1 MDFRSTLNLPDPNFT
16 IPMKADLPNL
26 EPRIQARWNEIG
38 IYHRIQEARKDAPT
52 FVLHDGPPYTNSPI
66 HIGTA
71 LNKILKDFVLKSRT
85 MMGFRTPYVPGFD
98 NHGLPIEQ
106 TVMRKFH
113 EQKVTPGVVELR
125 QACRTHAQEYI
136 GVQAEQFRRLG
147 VFGLWERP
155 YATMDYRF
163 EAEIVRVFRRLVE
176 GGYVYKGL
184 RPTLWSPTSR
194 TALAD
199 TEIVYRDHVSKAIYV
214 RFPLLKDPNQTFSRF
229 PNLYTIIWTT
239 TPWTIPAN
247 LACAFHPTLEYSVVR
262 VSSGT
267 GGSPVSPMA
276 GSAMDH
282 PGQAAPDTHGQAAH
296 ATTHYLVLSDLV
308 ARLAGV
314 FGWTDYEVVERFD
327 GITLEHAAFR
337 HPIFDRPSAA
347 VMAEYVTTEDGTG
360 VVHTAPSHGRDDF
373 YTGLKYNLPVPNTV
387 DERGYLT
394 EEAGEFAGTF
404 FKDCDTVVVD
414 RLREVGA
421 LLQVSDYHHSY
432 PYAERD
438 DKPVIFRATEQ
449 WFVAIDHEGLRQRM
463 LKEIRNIPLEDFVSG
478 PHPEAGDRGVSW
490 VPENGFNRIEAMV
503 RNRPDWCVSRQR
515 PWGVGIPVFYGA
527 KSRTPVLDPVAIEA
541 VAQLVER
548 EGSDA
553 WFVRE
558 PHEILPAGYTHPETG
573 ETEFVKETDVLDVWF
588 DSGSTNLAVLE
599 GNLYE
604 EWGSHWPADLYLEG
618 SDQHRGWF
626 NSSLI
631 LGTACRGQAPYRQ
644 VVTHGFVTDEK
655 GQKMSKRLGNV
666 VDPVAAAGKYGADVL
681 RYWVASVD
689 YANDVPVGD
698 NLLKTLGEHYRTVRN
713 TIRFLLGNLQGF
725 DPAWSGELLDVDR
738 WIMEQADLLAAEV
751 EQAYIRYDFNAAIV
765 AIHNFCARELS
776 RFYLDAIKDRMYC
789 GPSDDRKSGQIACHH
804 VLLRLVRL
812 VAPVLVHTAEETWTK
827 IREHGLVPAG
837 APETVHALTFE
848 VPDADQLAAIA
859 ESPRQQRFATLLGVR
874 ADVFAAFERYKGTDD
889 VKDSQDAVAT
899 IAEGPEVLAVLRSF
913 ETDELANLL
922 KLSWIELA
930 EGEPTVTFRRSE
942 FLKCERSRLRRPDVE
957 TVAVDGEMVP
967 LTKRDR
973 AVLGV

>member
-26 EPRIQARWNEIG
+26 EPRIQARWEEIG

-71 LNKILKDFVLKSRT
+71 LNKILKDFVLKTRT
-85 MMGFRTPYVPGFD
+85 MMGFRAPYVPGFD

-106 TVMRKFH
+106 TVMKKFH
-113 EQKVTPGVVELR
+113 EQKVSPSVVELR
-125 QACRTHAQEYI
+125 QACRVHAQQYI
-136 GVQAEQFRRLG
+136 GVQTDQFKRLG

-163 EAEIVRVFRRLVE
+163 EAEIVRVFKRLVE
-176 GGYVYKGL
+176 NGYVYKGL

-199 TEIVYRDHVSKAIYV
+199 TEILYRDHVSKAIYV
-214 RFPLLKDPNQTFSRF
+214 RFPLLKDPNRIFERF
-229 PNLYTIIWTT
+229 ENPYTIIWTT

-247 LACAFHPTLEYSVVR
+247 LAVAFHPTFEYSVVK
-262 VSSGT
+262 VGDS
-267 GGSPVSPMA
+267 
-276 GSAMDH
+276 
-282 PGQAAPDTHGQAAH
+282 
-296 ATTHYLVLSDLV
+296 HYVVLSDLV
-308 ARLAGV
+308 AKIAENL
-314 FGWTDYEVVERFD
+314 GWTEYGVVERMD
-327 GITLEHAAFR
+327 GITLDHVEFK
-337 HPIFDRPSAA
+337 HPIFDRPSIA

-373 YTGLKYNLPVPNTV
+373 FTGQKYGLPVPNTV

-404 FKDCDTVVVD
+404 YKDCDTVVVN
-414 RLREVGA
+414 RLQEVGA
-421 LLQVSDYHHSY
+421 LLKVSDYSHSY

-449 WFVAIDHEGLRQRM
+449 WFVGIDHDGLRKRM
-463 LKEIRNIPLEDFVSG
+463 LEEIRSIPLEEFIEED
-478 PHPEAGDRGVSW
+478 PDKDDRGVSW
-490 VPENGFNRIEAMV
+490 VPENGYNRIEAMV
-503 RNRPDWCVSRQR
+503 RNRPDWCISRQR

-527 KSRTPVLDPVAIEA
+527 RTRTPVLDPVAIEA

-558 PHEILPAGYTHPETG
+558 PDEILPAGYKHPETG
-573 ETEFVKETDVLDVWF
+573 EIEFSKETDVLDVWF

-631 LGTACRGQAPYRQ
+631 LGTACRGNAPYRQ

-655 GQKMSKRLGNV
+655 GLKISKRLGNG
-666 VDPVAAAGKYGADVL
+666 VDPVEACAKYGADVL

-689 YANDVPVGD
+689 YANDVPIGD
-698 NLLKTLGEHYRTVRN
+698 NLLKTLGEHYRTIRN
-713 TIRFLLGNLQGF
+713 TIRFLLGNLQGY
-725 DPAWSGELLDVDR
+725 SGQASGLSLQEIDLWV
-738 WIMEQADLLAAEV
+738 MEQADLLANEV
-751 EQAYIRYDFNAAIV
+751 EQAYLRYDFNGAVSAV
-765 AIHNFCARELS
+765 HNFCARELS

-789 GPSDDRKSGQIACHH
+789 GPGDARESGQVACHY

-812 VAPVLVHTAEETWTK
+812 VAPILAHTAEETWSL
-827 IREHGLVPAG
+827 IRQHGLAPAD
-837 APETVHALTFE
+837 APETVHALTFD
-848 VPDADQLAAIA
+848 VPSPDRLAEIA
-859 ESPRQQRFATLLGVR
+859 ESARQQRFATLLGVR
-874 ADVFAAFERYKGTDD
+874 ADVFGAFEKFKGTDGI
-889 VKDSQDAVAT
+889 KDSQDA
-899 IAEGPEVLAVLRSF
+899 IAEVSEGAEVLAVLRTF
-913 ETDELANLL
+913 ETEELANLF
-922 KLSWIELA
+922 KLSWVELT
-930 EGEPTVTFRRSE
+930 EGEPNVTFRRSE

-973 AVLGV
+973 VVLGV